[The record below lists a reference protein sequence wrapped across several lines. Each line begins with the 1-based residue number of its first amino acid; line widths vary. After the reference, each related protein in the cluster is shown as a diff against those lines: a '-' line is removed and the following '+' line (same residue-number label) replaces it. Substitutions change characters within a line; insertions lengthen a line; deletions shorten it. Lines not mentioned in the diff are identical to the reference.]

1 MTSKKT
7 TVVDLIPN
15 NYKEQ
20 PQLIE
25 GKTRVFEEKVAA
37 KVDDLDVF
45 GKFLTIFQVKKILLS
60 LISFKN
66 TFKVCAGLGHH
77 SRSRFIEDFPGNDG
91 CLLRVEAFV
100 FEIS

>member
-37 KVDDLDVF
+37 KVDGLDVF
-45 GKFLTIFQVKKILLS
+45 WKFLTIFQVKKYFS
-60 LISFKN
+60 L
-66 TFKVCAGLGHH
+66 
-77 SRSRFIEDFPGNDG
+77 
-91 CLLRVEAFV
+91 
-100 FEIS
+100 